1 MNFLAH
7 IYLSG
12 EDEEVQFGN
21 FIGDW
26 IKGNKYENYP
36 EKIKKGII
44 LHRKIDTF
52 TDSNKISL
60 DSSKRMRAVY
70 GKYAGVVVD
79 ILYDHFLASNWEKYS
94 NISLKQYSKNFNK
107 VVRKH
112 YKFLP
117 KRAKSFA
124 PLFLLNN
131 RLVCYANLECFEDVL
146 VKMSIYTSL
155 PDKTKEAIIHIKQN
169 YSEYASEFEAFFK
182 EIRKEL
188 NIYK

>member
-12 EDEEVQFGN
+12 EDEEIQFGN

-26 IKGNKYENYP
+26 VKGNKYENFP

-52 TDSNKISL
+52 TDSNKIAL
-60 DSSKRMRAVY
+60 ESSRRMKIVY
-70 GKYAGVVVD
+70 GKYSGVVVD

-94 NISLKQYSKNFNK
+94 DISLKNYAKNFNK
-107 VVRKH
+107 VVRKN

-117 KRAKSFA
+117 KRAKTYA
-124 PLFLLNN
+124 PAFLLNN
-131 RLVCYANLECFEDVL
+131 RLVCYASLKCFEDVL
-146 VKMSIYTSL
+146 VKMSIHTSL

-182 EIRKEL
+182 EIRKEF
-188 NIYK
+188 NI